1 MAKNIPRIIETIDR
15 YLEIHH
21 KAVCDPVEANEY
33 LERMGVLRDSNSRK
47 GKPLREILR
56 DGLIPHAYQGSKGGW
71 SIPHSGKHSSQKL
84 NKIDKTEIPEES
96 KKPKVETR
104 TLSFPPLLGEKPEIL
119 ILGTLPGKK
128 SLELNQYYGNSG
140 NRFWA
145 ILAVIFNEDEPIEYE
160 DKKAFLFRHHIALW
174 DVAHSAIRP
183 GSADVDITE
192 EIINPIED
200 FLIEYPTIKV
210 IGFNGKAAQ
219 EKFLR
224 NIKVNSSKIRLVLL
238 KSSSP
243 ANCQYSFETMVAD
256 WHKLIDK

>member
-1 MAKNIPRIIETIDR
+1 MAKNISLIIETFDR
-15 YLEIHH
+15 YLETQH
-21 KAVCDPVEANEY
+21 KKVCDPVEANEY
-33 LERMGVLRDSNSRK
+33 LERVGVLKDSNSRK
-47 GKPLREILR
+47 GKPLRDILR
-56 DGLIPHAYQGSKGGW
+56 NGLIPHAYQGSNGRW
-71 SIPHSGKHSSQKL
+71 SIPHSGKHSSPKL
-84 NKIDKTEIPEES
+84 NKKIKIDHPEES
-96 KKPKVETR
+96 KSPKVENR
-104 TLSFPPLLGEKPEIL
+104 TLSFPPLLGDNPEIL

-128 SLELNQYYGNSG
+128 SLELNQYYGNPG

-183 GSADVDITE
+183 GSADVDISE

-210 IGFNGKAAQ
+210 IGFNGKAAE
-219 EKFLR
+219 EKFR
-224 NIKVNSSKIRLVLL
+224 SNISVNSSKIRIVPL

-256 WHKLIDK
+256 WNKLIDK